1 MEEIKLCKKHGMTRF
16 ISKNAKRT
24 RCAKCSVEA
33 VKLRRKRIK
42 QKAVD
47 LLGGKCSNC
56 GYSKSLN
63 ALQFHHLDPSK
74 KELSIARQAYT
85 LSWNTVLKELDKCIL
100 LCANCHAELHSH
112 D

>member
-1 MEEIKLCKKHGMTRF
+1 MIEIKLCKKHGLTEYS
-16 ISKNAKRT
+16 SKNARRT
-24 RCAKCSVEA
+24 RCKKCLVEA

-47 LLGGKCSNC
+47 LFGGRCSEC
-56 GYSKSLN
+56 GYNKSLN

-74 KELSIARQAYT
+74 KELSIARQSYT
-85 LSWNTVLKELDKCIL
+85 RSWEFVKKELDKCVL